1 MTFWDEDRY
10 RNNEILPTSSDGA
23 GVYLARY
30 KRIGT
35 NVFKWN
41 DLPEGVISQDI
52 EFMLMDGGGMIYDS
66 AEIGVTLARANIKG
80 YSVTNRPQK
89 MTPTMLN
96 GEGIFSSFKQPLLT
110 DGVDCVYLHDLSD
123 WRKGRIDYIRDARIC
138 EQMAEID
145 IAIKQQ
151 IINQRAPIVFGL
163 EGPTSGGGIKGKAF
177 VQSLLNGV
185 NAYMFSGGVETA
197 VNTLK
202 LDSPFNVETLLNIRK
217 TYFNEGLELM
227 GVNNEPGMQKRE
239 RMNNIEVTANDE
251 LLNVYLY
258 DAFSTREMIAEK
270 INDVFGTNTS
280 VEIIDTV
287 RISDPEDNNED
298 DDEYNEGDDMNEN

>member
-1 MTFWDEDRY
+1 MTFWDEDKY
-10 RNNEILPTSSDGA
+10 RNNDILPSAADGA
-23 GVYLARY
+23 GVYMARY
-30 KRIGT
+30 ERIGANT
-35 NVFKWN
+35 FKWSN
-41 DLPEGVISQDI
+41 LPEGILSQDI
-52 EFMLMDGGGMIYDS
+52 ELSLIRGDCMLYQSPEAGPM
-66 AEIGVTLARANIKG
+66 LAKAQIKG
-80 YSVTNRPQK
+80 YNAVNRPVEMK
-89 MTPTMLN
+89 PILFNGRNPFSGWAKPTLR
-96 GEGIFSSFKQPLLT
+96 
-110 DGVDCVYLHDLSD
+110 DGVDCVYLHDLAD

-163 EGPTSGGGIKGKAF
+163 EGPTSGGGVKGKAF

-197 VNTLK
+197 VSTLK
-202 LDSPFNVETLLNIRK
+202 LDSPYNVESLLDIRK

-239 RMNNIEVTANDE
+239 RMNNVEVTANDE

-258 DAFSTREMIAEK
+258 DALATREMVCDK
-270 INDVFGTNTS
+270 IKDVFGTDTS
-280 VEIIDTV
+280 VTLIDSV
-287 RISDPEDNNED
+287 RISEQ
-298 DDEYNEGDDMNEN
+298 DEYIGPDDMGVDE

>member
-1 MTFWDEDRY
+1 MTFWDEDKY
-10 RNNEILPTSSDGA
+10 RNNDILPSAADGA

-30 KRIGT
+30 ERIGT
-35 NVFKWN
+35 NVFKWDN
-41 DLPEGVISQDI
+41 LPPGVISQDI
-52 EFMLMDGGGMIYDS
+52 ELSLIRGDCMLYQSPEAGPM
-66 AEIGVTLARANIKG
+66 LAKAQIKG
-80 YSVTNRPQK
+80 YNAVNRPVEMK
-89 MTPTMLN
+89 PILFNSRNPFSGWAKPTLR
-96 GEGIFSSFKQPLLT
+96 
-110 DGVDCVYLHDLSD
+110 DGVDCVYLHDLAD

-163 EGPTSGGGIKGKAF
+163 EGPTSGGGVKGKAF

-197 VNTLK
+197 VSTLK
-202 LDSPFNVETLLNIRK
+202 LDSPYNVESLLDIRK

-239 RMNNIEVTANDE
+239 RMNNVEVTANDE

-258 DAFSTREMIAEK
+258 DALATREMVCDK
-270 INDVFGTNTS
+270 IKDVFGTDTS
-280 VEIIDTV
+280 VTLIDSV
-287 RISDPEDNNED
+287 RISEQ
-298 DDEYNEGDDMNEN
+298 DEYIGPDDMGVDE

>member
-1 MTFWDEDRY
+1 MTFWDEDKY
-10 RNNEILPTSSDGA
+10 RNNDILPSAADGT

-30 KRIGT
+30 ERIGA
-35 NVFKWN
+35 NVFRWSN
-41 DLPEGVISQDI
+41 LPEGILSQDI
-52 EFMLMDGGGMIYDS
+52 ELSLIRGDCMLYQSPEAGPM
-66 AEIGVTLARANIKG
+66 LAKAQIKG
-80 YSVTNRPQK
+80 YNAVNRPVEMK
-89 MTPTMLN
+89 PILFNSRNPFSGWAKPTLR
-96 GEGIFSSFKQPLLT
+96 
-110 DGVDCVYLHDLSD
+110 DGVDCVYLHDLAD

-163 EGPTSGGGIKGKAF
+163 EGPTSGGGVKGKAF

-202 LDSPFNVETLLNIRK
+202 LDSPYNVESLLNIRK

-227 GVNNEPGMQKRE
+227 GVNNEPGLQKRE
-239 RMNNIEVTANDE
+239 RMNNVEVTANDE

-258 DAFSTREMIAEK
+258 DALATREMVCDK
-270 INDVFGTNTS
+270 IKDVFGTDTS
-280 VEIIDTV
+280 VTLIDSV
-287 RISDPEDNNED
+287 RISEQ
-298 DDEYNEGDDMNEN
+298 DEYIGPDDMGVEE

>member
-1 MTFWDEDRY
+1 MSFWDEDKY
-10 RNNEILPTSSDGA
+10 QNNEILPSAADGA

-30 KRIGT
+30 ERIGA

-41 DLPEGVISQDI
+41 NLPDGVISQDI
-52 EFMLMDGGGMIYDS
+52 EALLLDGGGMIYDS
-66 AEIGVTLARANIKG
+66 AEIGHTLARASIKG
-80 YSVTNRPQK
+80 YSVTNRPLT
-89 MTPTMLN
+89 MNPTMLN
-96 GEGIFSSFKQPLLT
+96 RQGVFSSFKKPILT
-110 DGVDCVYLHDLSD
+110 DGVDCVYLHDLAN

-163 EGPTSGGGIKGKAF
+163 EGPTSGGGVKGKAF

-197 VNTLK
+197 VSTLK

-217 TYFNEGLELM
+217 TYFNEGLEIM

-239 RMNNIEVTANDE
+239 RMNNVEVTANDE

-258 DAFSTREMIAEK
+258 DAYSTREMIAEK
-270 INDVFGTNTS
+270 INDVFGFDTT
-280 VEIIDTV
+280 VELIDTV
-287 RISDPEDNNED
+287 RISEEPGYDKGGN
-298 DDEYNEGDDMNEN
+298 DDEIKEF

>member
-10 RNNEILPTSSDGA
+10 RNNEILPSVSDGA

-30 KRIGT
+30 ERIGA
-35 NVFKWN
+35 NVFKWDN
-41 DLPEGVISQDI
+41 LPDGVISQDL
-52 EFMLMDGGGMIYDS
+52 EFLLLNGGGMIYDS
-66 AEIGVTLARANIKG
+66 AEIGYTLARANIKG
-80 YSVTNRPQK
+80 YSVTNRP
-89 MTPTMLN
+89 MTMSPTMLN
-96 GEGIFSSFKQPLLT
+96 RQGAFSTFKKPILT
-110 DGVDCVYLHDLSD
+110 DGVDCVYLHDLAD

-163 EGPTSGGGIKGKAF
+163 EGPTSGGGVKGKAF

-197 VNTLK
+197 VSTLK

-258 DAFSTREMIAEK
+258 DAYSTREMIADK
-270 INDVFGTNTS
+270 INDVFGSDTT

-287 RISDPEDNNED
+287 RISEQVEYDED
-298 DDEYNEGDDMNEN
+298 EGDGDVNEN

>member
-1 MTFWDEDRY
+1 MTFWDEDKY
-10 RNNEILPTSSDGA
+10 RNNDILPSATDGA

-30 KRIGT
+30 ERIGT
-35 NVFKWN
+35 NVFKWDN
-41 DLPEGVISQDI
+41 LPPGVISQDI
-52 EFMLMDGGGMIYDS
+52 ELSLIRGDCMLYQSPEAGPM
-66 AEIGVTLARANIKG
+66 LAKAQIKG
-80 YSVTNRPQK
+80 YNAVNRPVEMK
-89 MTPTMLN
+89 PILFNSRNPFSGWAKPTLR
-96 GEGIFSSFKQPLLT
+96 
-110 DGVDCVYLHDLSD
+110 DGVDCVYLHDLAD

-163 EGPTSGGGIKGKAF
+163 EGPTSGGGVKGKAF

-197 VNTLK
+197 VSTLK
-202 LDSPFNVETLLNIRK
+202 LDSPYNVESLLDIRK

-239 RMNNIEVTANDE
+239 RMNNVEVTANDE

-258 DAFSTREMIAEK
+258 DALATREMVCDK
-270 INDVFGTNTS
+270 IKDVFGTDTS
-280 VEIIDTV
+280 VTLIDSV
-287 RISDPEDNNED
+287 RISEQ
-298 DDEYNEGDDMNEN
+298 DEYIGPDDMGVDE

>member
-1 MTFWDEDRY
+1 MTFWDEDKY
-10 RNNEILPTSSDGA
+10 RNNDILPSAADGA

-30 KRIGT
+30 ERIGT
-35 NVFKWN
+35 NVFKWDN
-41 DLPEGVISQDI
+41 LPPGVISQDI
-52 EFMLMDGGGMIYDS
+52 ELSLIRGDCMLYQSPEAGPM
-66 AEIGVTLARANIKG
+66 LAKAQIKG
-80 YSVTNRPQK
+80 YNAVNRPVEMK
-89 MTPTMLN
+89 PILFNSRNPFSGWAKPTLR
-96 GEGIFSSFKQPLLT
+96 
-110 DGVDCVYLHDLSD
+110 DGVDCVYLHDLAD

-163 EGPTSGGGIKGKAF
+163 EGPTSGGGVKGKAF

-202 LDSPFNVETLLNIRK
+202 LDSPYNVESLLNIRK

-239 RMNNIEVTANDE
+239 RMNNVEVTANDE

-258 DAFSTREMIAEK
+258 DALGTREMVCDK
-270 INDVFGTNTS
+270 IKDVFGTDTS
-280 VEIIDTV
+280 VTLIDSV
-287 RISDPEDNNED
+287 RISEQ
-298 DDEYNEGDDMNEN
+298 DEYIGADDMGVEE

>member
-1 MTFWDEDRY
+1 MAFWDEDKY
-10 RNNEILPTSSDGA
+10 RNNEILPTTSDGA

-30 KRIGT
+30 ERIGA
-35 NVFKWN
+35 NVFKWDN
-41 DLPEGVISQDI
+41 LPDGVISQDM
-52 EFMLMDGGGMIYDS
+52 EFMLLNGGGMMYDS
-66 AEIGVTLARANIKG
+66 AEIGVTLARADIKG
-80 YSVTNRPQK
+80 YSVTNRP
-89 MTPTMLN
+89 MTMSPTMLN
-96 GEGIFSSFKQPLLT
+96 RQGVFSTFKKPILT
-110 DGVDCVYLHDLSD
+110 DGVDCVYLHDLAD

-163 EGPTSGGGIKGKAF
+163 EGPTSGGGVKGKAF

-197 VNTLK
+197 VSTLK
-202 LDSPFNVETLLNIRK
+202 LDSPFNVESLLNIRK

-239 RMNNIEVTANDE
+239 RMNNVEVTANDE

-258 DAFSTREMIAEK
+258 DALATREMICDK
-270 INDVFGTNTS
+270 IKDVFGTDTS
-280 VEIIDTV
+280 VTLIDSV
-287 RISDPEDNNED
+287 RISEQA
-298 DDEYNEGDDMNEN
+298 EYIGPDDMGVDE

>member
-1 MTFWDEDRY
+1 MAFWDEDKY
-10 RNNEILPTSSDGA
+10 RNNDILPSAADGA

-30 KRIGT
+30 ERIGA
-35 NVFKWN
+35 NVFTWSN
-41 DLPEGVISQDI
+41 LPEGILSQDI
-52 EFMLMDGGGMIYDS
+52 ELSLIRGDCMLYQSPEAGPM
-66 AEIGVTLARANIKG
+66 LAKAQIKG
-80 YSVTNRPQK
+80 YNAVNRPVEMK
-89 MTPTMLN
+89 PILFNSRNPFSGWAKPTLR
-96 GEGIFSSFKQPLLT
+96 
-110 DGVDCVYLHDLSD
+110 DGVDCVYLHDLAD

-145 IAIKQQ
+145 IAIQQQ

-163 EGPTSGGGIKGKAF
+163 EGPTSGGGVKGKAF

-197 VNTLK
+197 VSTLK
-202 LDSPFNVETLLNIRK
+202 LDSPYNVESLLNIRK

-239 RMNNIEVTANDE
+239 RMNNVEVTANDE

-258 DAFSTREMIAEK
+258 DALATREMVCDK
-270 INDVFGTNTS
+270 IKDVFGTDTS
-280 VEIIDTV
+280 VTLIDSV
-287 RISDPEDNNED
+287 RISEQ
-298 DDEYNEGDDMNEN
+298 DEYIGPDDMGVEE

>member
-1 MTFWDEDRY
+1 MAGWDEDKY
-10 RNNEILPTSSDGA
+10 RNTEILPSAADGA

-30 KRIGT
+30 ERIGA
-35 NVFKWN
+35 NVFKWDN
-41 DLPEGVISQDI
+41 LPPGVISQDI
-52 EFMLMDGGGMIYDS
+52 EALLLNGGGMIYDS
-66 AEIGVTLARANIKG
+66 AEIGHTLARANING
-80 YSVTNRPQK
+80 YSVTNRPLT
-89 MTPTMLN
+89 MSPSMLN
-96 GEGIFSSFKQPLLT
+96 RQGVFSSFKKPILT
-110 DGVDCVYLHDLSD
+110 DGVDCVYLHDLAN

-163 EGPTSGGGIKGKAF
+163 EGPTSGGGVKGKAF

-197 VNTLK
+197 VSTLK

-217 TYFNEGLELM
+217 SYFNEGLEIM
-227 GVNNEPGMQKRE
+227 GVNNEPGNQKRE

-270 INDVFGTNTS
+270 INDVFGFDTT

-287 RISDPEDNNED
+287 RISEANEY
-298 DDEYNEGDDMNEN
+298 EEGDDDDF

>member
-1 MTFWDEDRY
+1 MAFWDEDKY
-10 RNNEILPTSSDGA
+10 KNNEILPSVSDGA

-30 KRIGT
+30 ERIGS

-41 DLPEGVISQDI
+41 NLPPGILSQDI
-52 EFMLMDGGGMIYDS
+52 EALLLRGGGMIYDS
-66 AEIGVTLARANIKG
+66 AEIGHTLARADIKG
-80 YSVTNRPQK
+80 YSVTNRP
-89 MTPTMLN
+89 MTMSPSMLN
-96 GEGIFSSFKQPLLT
+96 RQGVFSSFKKPILT
-110 DGVDCVYLHDLSD
+110 DGVDCVYLHDLAD

-163 EGPTSGGGIKGKAF
+163 EGPTSGGGVKGKAF

-197 VNTLK
+197 VSTLK

-227 GVNNEPGMQKRE
+227 GVNNEPGNQKRE

-258 DAFSTREMIAEK
+258 DALSTREMICDK
-270 INDVFGTNTS
+270 IKDVFRTDTS
-280 VEIIDTV
+280 VTLIDSV
-287 RISDPEDNNED
+287 RISEQ
-298 DDEYNEGDDMNEN
+298 DEYIGPDDMGVEE

>member
-1 MTFWDEDRY
+1 MAFWDEDRY
-10 RNNEILPTSSDGA
+10 RNNEILPSATDGA

-35 NVFKWN
+35 NVFKW
-41 DLPEGVISQDI
+41 DGLPDGVISQDL
-52 EFMLMDGGGMIYDS
+52 EFMLMNGGGMIYDS
-66 AEIGVTLARANIKG
+66 AEIGVTLARADIKG
-80 YSVTNRPQK
+80 YSVTNRP
-89 MTPTMLN
+89 MTMAPTMLN
-96 GEGIFSSFKQPLLT
+96 RQGAFSTFKKPILT
-110 DGVDCVYLHDLSD
+110 DGVDCVFLHDLAD

-197 VNTLK
+197 VSTLK

-227 GVNNEPGMQKRE
+227 GVNNEPGNQKRE

-258 DAFSTREMIAEK
+258 DAFSTREMIADK
-270 INDVFGTNTS
+270 INDVFGTDTT

-287 RISDPEDNNED
+287 RISEQVEYDEDG
-298 DDEYNEGDDMNEN
+298 DEYEN

>member
-1 MTFWDEDRY
+1 MTFWDEDKY
-10 RNNEILPTSSDGA
+10 RNTEILPSAADGA
-23 GVYLARY
+23 GVYMARY
-30 KRIGT
+30 ERIGANT
-35 NVFKWN
+35 FKWSN
-41 DLPEGVISQDI
+41 LPEGILSQDI
-52 EFMLMDGGGMIYDS
+52 ELSLIRGDCMLYQSPEAGPM
-66 AEIGVTLARANIKG
+66 LAKAQIKG
-80 YSVTNRPQK
+80 YNAVNRPVEMK
-89 MTPTMLN
+89 PILFNSRNPFSGWAKPTLR
-96 GEGIFSSFKQPLLT
+96 
-110 DGVDCVYLHDLSD
+110 DGVDCVYLHDLAD

-197 VNTLK
+197 VSTLK
-202 LDSPFNVETLLNIRK
+202 LDSPYNVESLLNIRK

-239 RMNNIEVTANDE
+239 RMNNVEVTANDE

-258 DAFSTREMIAEK
+258 DALATREMVCDK
-270 INDVFGTNTS
+270 IKDVFGTDTS
-280 VEIIDTV
+280 VTLIDSV
-287 RISDPEDNNED
+287 RISEQ
-298 DDEYNEGDDMNEN
+298 DEYIGPDDMGVEE

>member
-10 RNNEILPTSSDGA
+10 RNNEILPTTSDGA

-35 NVFKWN
+35 NVFKWDN
-41 DLPEGVISQDI
+41 LPDGVITQDL
-52 EFMLMDGGGMIYDS
+52 EFMLLNGSGMIYNS
-66 AEIGVTLARANIKG
+66 KEIGNTLARANIKG
-80 YSVTNRPQK
+80 YSVTNRPKK
-89 MTPTMLN
+89 MSPTMLN
-96 GEGIFSSFKQPLLT
+96 REGDFSSYDSPQLT
-110 DGVDCVYLHDLSD
+110 DGVDCVYLHDLTD
-123 WRKGRIDYIRDARIC
+123 WRTGRIDYIRNARIC
-138 EQMAEID
+138 EQMADID

-163 EGPTSGGGIKGKAF
+163 EGPTSGGGVKGKAF

-185 NAYMFSGGVETA
+185 NAYTFSGGVET
-197 VNTLK
+197 NISTLN

-217 TYFNEGLELM
+217 SYFNEGLEMM
-227 GVNNEPGMQKRE
+227 GVNNEPGNQKRE

-258 DAFSTREMIAEK
+258 DAFSTREMIADK

-280 VEIIDTV
+280 VQIIDTI
-287 RISDPEDNNED
+287 RISEVMEFDEDG
-298 DDEYNEGDDMNEN
+298 DEYDEDGDVNEN

>member
-1 MTFWDEDRY
+1 MAFWDEDRY
-10 RNNEILPTSSDGA
+10 RNNEILPTASEGA

-41 DLPEGVISQDI
+41 DLPDGVISQDL
-52 EFMLMDGGGMIYDS
+52 EFMLMNGGGMIYDS
-66 AEIGVTLARANIKG
+66 AEIGVTLARANIQG
-80 YSVTNRPQK
+80 YSVTNRPLQ
-89 MTPTMLN
+89 MSPTMLN
-96 GEGIFSSFKQPLLT
+96 RQEGFSTFKSPTLT
-110 DGVDCVYLHDLSD
+110 DGVDCVYLHDLTD
-123 WRKGRIDYIRDARIC
+123 WRKGRIDYIRDAKIC

-163 EGPTSGGGIKGKAF
+163 EGPTSGGGVKGKAF

-185 NAYMFSGGVETA
+185 NAYMFTGGVETA
-197 VNTLK
+197 VNTLN

-217 TYFNEGLELM
+217 SYFNEGLEMM
-227 GVNNEPGMQKRE
+227 GVNNEPGNQKRE

-258 DAFSTREMIAEK
+258 DAFSTREMLAEK
-270 INDVFGTNTS
+270 INDVFGSDAT

-287 RISDPEDNNED
+287 RISEQVDFDEDG
-298 DDEYNEGDDMNEN
+298 DEYED

>member
-1 MTFWDEDRY
+1 MAFWDEDRY
-10 RNNEILPTSSDGA
+10 RNNEILPSASDGA

-30 KRIGT
+30 ERIGA

-41 DLPEGVISQDI
+41 GLPEGVISQDL
-52 EFMLMDGGGMIYDS
+52 ESLLLNGGGMLYNS
-66 AEIGVTLARANIKG
+66 SEIGVTLARANIKG
-80 YSVTNRPQK
+80 YSVTNRP
-89 MTPTMLN
+89 MTMSPTMLN
-96 GEGIFSSFKQPLLT
+96 RQGIFSSFKKPILT
-110 DGVDCVYLHDLSD
+110 DGVDCVYLHDLAD
-123 WRKGRIDYIRDARIC
+123 WRKGRIDYIREGRIC
-138 EQMAEID
+138 ELMAEID

-163 EGPTSGGGIKGKAF
+163 EGPAAGGGVKGKAF

-197 VNTLK
+197 VSTLK

-217 TYFNEGLELM
+217 SYFNEGLEIM
-227 GVNNEPGMQKRE
+227 GVNNEPGNQKRE

-270 INDVFGTNTS
+270 ISDVFGYDTT

-287 RISDPEDNNED
+287 RISEDK
-298 DDEYNEGDDMNEN
+298 EYEEGDDDDF

>member
-1 MTFWDEDRY
+1 MAFWDEDKY
-10 RNNEILPTSSDGA
+10 RNNEILPSAADGA

-30 KRIGT
+30 ERIGA
-35 NVFKWN
+35 NVFKWDN
-41 DLPEGVISQDI
+41 LPPGVISQDI
-52 EFMLMDGGGMIYDS
+52 EALLLNGGGMIYDS
-66 AEIGVTLARANIKG
+66 AEIGHTLARANING
-80 YSVTNRPQK
+80 YSVTNRPLT
-89 MTPTMLN
+89 MSPSMLN
-96 GEGIFSSFKQPLLT
+96 RQGVFSSFKKPILT
-110 DGVDCVYLHDLSD
+110 DGVDCVYLHDLAD
-123 WRKGRIDYIRDARIC
+123 WRKGRIDYIREARIC

-163 EGPTSGGGIKGKAF
+163 EGPTSGGGTKGKAF

-197 VNTLK
+197 VSTLK

-217 TYFNEGLELM
+217 SYFNEGLEIM
-227 GVNNEPGMQKRE
+227 GVNNEPGNQKRE

-258 DAFSTREMIAEK
+258 DAYSTREMIAEK
-270 INDVFGTNTS
+270 INDVFGFDTM
-280 VEIIDTV
+280 VKIIDTV
-287 RISDPEDNNED
+287 RISEDNGYEGGD
-298 DDEYNEGDDMNEN
+298 DDEF

>member
-1 MTFWDEDRY
+1 MTFWDEDKY
-10 RNNEILPTSSDGA
+10 KNNEILPSVADGA

-30 KRIGT
+30 ERIGA
-35 NVFKWN
+35 NVFKWKN
-41 DLPEGVISQDI
+41 LPDGVISQDM
-52 EFMLMDGGGMIYDS
+52 EALLLNGGGMMYDS
-66 AEIGVTLARANIKG
+66 SEIGHTLARANIKG
-80 YSVTNRPQK
+80 YSVTNRP
-89 MTPTMLN
+89 MTMAPTMLN
-96 GEGIFSSFKQPLLT
+96 QQGVFSSFKKPILT
-110 DGVDCVYLHDLSD
+110 DGVDCVYLHDLAD

-163 EGPTSGGGIKGKAF
+163 EGPTSGGGVKGKAF

-197 VNTLK
+197 VSTLK

-217 TYFNEGLELM
+217 SYFNEGLEIM
-227 GVNNEPGMQKRE
+227 GVNNEPGNQKRE
-239 RMNNIEVTANDE
+239 RMNNVEVTANDE

-258 DAFSTREMIAEK
+258 DAYSTREMIAEK
-270 INDVFGTNTS
+270 ISAVFGFNTT

-287 RISDPEDNNED
+287 RISEKPDYDD
-298 DDEYNEGDDMNEN
+298 GGSDDEIKEF

>member
-1 MTFWDEDRY
+1 MAFWDEDRY
-10 RNNEILPTSSDGA
+10 RNNEILPTTIDGA

-30 KRIGT
+30 ERIGS

-41 DLPEGVISQDI
+41 GLPDGVISQDL
-52 EFMLMDGGGMIYDS
+52 EFLLLNGRGMMYDS
-66 AEIGVTLARANIKG
+66 SEIGVTLARADVKG
-80 YSVTNRPQK
+80 YSVTNRP
-89 MTPTMLN
+89 MTMSPTMLN
-96 GEGIFSSFKQPLLT
+96 RQGAFSSFKKPILT
-110 DGVDCVYLHDLSD
+110 DGVDCVYLHDLTD
-123 WRKGRIDYIRDARIC
+123 WRRGRIDYIRDARIC
-138 EQMAEID
+138 ELMSEID

-163 EGPTSGGGIKGKAF
+163 EGPAAGGGVKGKAF

-197 VNTLK
+197 VSTLK

-217 TYFNEGLELM
+217 SYFNEGLEIM
-227 GVNNEPGMQKRE
+227 GVNNEPGNQKRE

-258 DAFSTREMIAEK
+258 DAFSTREMMAEK
-270 INDVFGTNTS
+270 ISDVFGCDAT
-280 VEIIDTV
+280 VEIIETV
-287 RISDPEDNNED
+287 RISEDEEYEGGD
-298 DDEYNEGDDMNEN
+298 DDEF

>member
-1 MTFWDEDRY
+1 MAFWDEDRY
-10 RNNEILPTSSDGA
+10 RNNEILPTTSDGA

-30 KRIGT
+30 KRIGA

-41 DLPEGVISQDI
+41 DLPDGVISQDL
-52 EFMLMDGGGMIYDS
+52 ESLLLNSGGMIYDS

-80 YSVTNRPQK
+80 YSVTNRP
-89 MTPTMLN
+89 MTMSPTMLN
-96 GEGIFSSFKQPLLT
+96 RQGAFSSFKKPILT
-110 DGVDCVYLHDLSD
+110 DGVDCVYLHDLTD
-123 WRKGRIDYIRDARIC
+123 WRRGRIDYIRDARIC
-138 EQMAEID
+138 ELMSEID

-163 EGPTSGGGIKGKAF
+163 EGPAAGGGVKGKAF

-197 VNTLK
+197 VSTLK

-217 TYFNEGLELM
+217 SYFNEGLEMM
-227 GVNNEPGMQKRE
+227 GVNNEPGNQKRE

-270 INDVFGTNTS
+270 INNVFGYDTT

-287 RISDPEDNNED
+287 RISEVEEYEGGD
-298 DDEYNEGDDMNEN
+298 DDDF

>member
-1 MTFWDEDRY
+1 MMTFWDEDRY
-10 RNNEILPTSSDGA
+10 RNNEILPTVSDGA

-41 DLPEGVISQDI
+41 DLPEGVISQDL
-52 EFMLMDGGGMIYDS
+52 EFMLLDGGGMIYNS
-66 AEIGVTLARANIKG
+66 AEIGITLARADIKG
-80 YSVTNRPQK
+80 YSVTNRP
-89 MTPTMLN
+89 MTMSPSMLN
-96 GEGIFSSFKQPLLT
+96 RQGAFSTFKKPLLT
-110 DGVDCVYLHDLSD
+110 DGVDCVYLHDLAD

-163 EGPTSGGGIKGKAF
+163 EGPTSGGGVKGKAF

-197 VNTLK
+197 VSTLK

-217 TYFNEGLELM
+217 SYFNEGLELM

-258 DAFSTREMIAEK
+258 DAYSTRGMIAEK
-270 INDVFGTNTS
+270 INAVFGSDTT

-287 RISDPEDNNED
+287 RISEEPEYN
-298 DDEYNEGDDMNEN
+298 DDEGDGDEYEN

>member
-1 MTFWDEDRY
+1 MTFWDEDKY
-10 RNNEILPTSSDGA
+10 RNNEILPSAADGA

-30 KRIGT
+30 ERIGS
-35 NVFKWN
+35 NIFKWN
-41 DLPEGVISQDI
+41 NLPDGVISQDLEI
-52 EFMLMDGGGMIYDS
+52 MLLNGGGMIYNS
-66 AEIGVTLARANIKG
+66 AEIGVTLARADIKG
-80 YSVTNRPQK
+80 YSVTNRP
-89 MTPTMLN
+89 MTMSPVMLN
-96 GEGIFSSFKQPLLT
+96 RQGAFSTFKKPLLT
-110 DGVDCVYLHDLSD
+110 DGVDCVYLHDLTD

-163 EGPTSGGGIKGKAF
+163 EGPTSGGGVKGKAF

-197 VNTLK
+197 VSTLK

-258 DAFSTREMIAEK
+258 DALATREMIAEK
-270 INDVFGTNTS
+270 ISEVFGTDTT
-280 VEIIDTV
+280 VTLIDTV
-287 RISDPEDNNED
+287 RISEQ
-298 DDEYNEGDDMNEN
+298 DEYIGADDMEEKI

>member
-1 MTFWDEDRY
+1 MTFWEEDRY
-10 RNNEILPTSSDGA
+10 RNNEILPSATDSA

-30 KRIGT
+30 ERIGT
-35 NVFKWN
+35 NVFKWAN
-41 DLPEGVISQDI
+41 LPDGVISQDI
-52 EFMLMDGGGMIYDS
+52 EFLLLRGGGMIYDS
-66 AEIGVTLARANIKG
+66 SEIGYTLARANVKG
-80 YSVTNRPQK
+80 YSVTNRP
-89 MTPTMLN
+89 MTMSPTMLN
-96 GEGIFSSFKQPLLT
+96 RQGAFSTFKSPILT
-110 DGVDCVYLHDLSD
+110 DGVDCVYLHDLAD

-163 EGPTSGGGIKGKAF
+163 EGPTSGGGVKGKAF

-217 TYFNEGLELM
+217 SYFNEGLEIM
-227 GVNNEPGMQKRE
+227 GVNNEPGNQKRE
-239 RMNNIEVTANDE
+239 RMNNVEVTANDE

-270 INDVFGTNTS
+270 ISDVFGFDTT

-287 RISDPEDNNED
+287 RISEEPDYDDGGNEH
-298 DDEYNEGDDMNEN
+298 EEF

>member
-1 MTFWDEDRY
+1 MMAFWDEDRY
-10 RNNEILPTSSDGA
+10 RNNEILPTTSDGA

-30 KRIGT
+30 KRIGA

-41 DLPEGVISQDI
+41 DLPDGVISQDL
-52 EFMLMDGGGMIYDS
+52 ESLLLNGGGMIYDS

-80 YSVTNRPQK
+80 YSVTNRP
-89 MTPTMLN
+89 MTMSPTMLN
-96 GEGIFSSFKQPLLT
+96 QQGAFSSFKKPILT
-110 DGVDCVYLHDLSD
+110 DGVDCVYLHDLTD
-123 WRKGRIDYIRDARIC
+123 WRRGRIDYIRDARIC
-138 EQMAEID
+138 ELMSEID

-163 EGPTSGGGIKGKAF
+163 EGPAAGGGVKGKAF

-197 VNTLK
+197 VSTLK

-217 TYFNEGLELM
+217 SYFNEGLEMM
-227 GVNNEPGMQKRE
+227 GVNNEPGNQKRE

-270 INDVFGTNTS
+270 ISEVFGSDTT

-287 RISDPEDNNED
+287 RISEVETYEGGD
-298 DDEYNEGDDMNEN
+298 DDENSGF

>member
-1 MTFWDEDRY
+1 MAFWDEDRY
-10 RNNEILPTSSDGA
+10 RNNEILPSASDGA

-30 KRIGT
+30 ERIGA

-41 DLPEGVISQDI
+41 GLPEGVISQDL
-52 EFMLMDGGGMIYDS
+52 ESLLLNGGGMIYDS
-66 AEIGVTLARANIKG
+66 SEIGVTLARADIKG
-80 YSVTNRPQK
+80 YSVTNRP
-89 MTPTMLN
+89 MTMSPTMLN
-96 GEGIFSSFKQPLLT
+96 RQGIFSSFKKPILT
-110 DGVDCVYLHDLSD
+110 DGVDCVYLHDLAD
-123 WRKGRIDYIRDARIC
+123 WRKGRIDYIREGRIC

-163 EGPTSGGGIKGKAF
+163 EGPAAGGGVKGKAF

-197 VNTLK
+197 VSTLK

-217 TYFNEGLELM
+217 SYFNEGLEIM
-227 GVNNEPGMQKRE
+227 GVNNEPGNQKRE

-270 INDVFGTNTS
+270 ISDVFGYDTT

-287 RISDPEDNNED
+287 RISEDK
-298 DDEYNEGDDMNEN
+298 EYEEGDDDDF

>member
-1 MTFWDEDRY
+1 MAFWDEDKY
-10 RNNEILPTSSDGA
+10 KNNEILPSAADGV

-30 KRIGT
+30 ERIGA

-41 DLPEGVISQDI
+41 NLPDGVISQDI
-52 EFMLMDGGGMIYDS
+52 EALLLDGGGMIYDS
-66 AEIGVTLARANIKG
+66 AEIGHTLARANIKG
-80 YSVTNRPQK
+80 YSVTNRPLT
-89 MTPTMLN
+89 MNPTMLN
-96 GEGIFSSFKQPLLT
+96 RQGVFSSFKKPILT
-110 DGVDCVYLHDLSD
+110 DGVDCVYLHDLAN

-163 EGPTSGGGIKGKAF
+163 EGPTSGGGVKGKAF

-197 VNTLK
+197 VSTLK
-202 LDSPFNVETLLNIRK
+202 LDSPYNVESLLNIRK

-227 GVNNEPGMQKRE
+227 GVNNEPGNQKRE
-239 RMNNIEVTANDE
+239 RMNNVEVTANDE

-258 DAFSTREMIAEK
+258 DALATREMVCDK
-270 INDVFGTNTS
+270 IKDVFGTDTS
-280 VEIIDTV
+280 VTLIDSV
-287 RISDPEDNNED
+287 RISEQNE
-298 DDEYNEGDDMNEN
+298 YIGPDDMGVEE